1 MDTAKVRNRNTA
13 WEAKQYFTL
22 IGLLVVA
29 SQYCRHF
36 IHNSCFASA
45 KTFSLFLK
53 GEWGLGK
60 GDYRSRR
67 SAFSREKKFSPFP
80 KNAFTLIELLVV
92 IAIIAILAAMLM
104 PALQQA
110 RERARSINCLSNI
123 KQIQFVWSNYTSS
136 SNEWIMPYSGRDTT
150 PKAWYNKVYKLE
162 LNTSCPYETSPRTPK
177 RTFLCCPSNDLL
189 VTGSGPYCYAINYAY
204 NIALGYDA
212 EGPAATTYF
221 PLLKHG
227 SIKNPSTKVVL
238 TDAGKTT
245 YQGYPSVHDYVTPKT
260 TSTMDRFGFSVHNNS
275 MNLLYADGHA
285 GNQKRESFDDTRKA
299 YNPTQE

>member
-1 MDTAKVRNRNTA
+1 MTDLKNNQGGIFRSSVNVETHAKNKSEN
-13 WEAKQYFTL
+13 
-22 IGLLVVA
+22 
-29 SQYCRHF
+29 
-36 IHNSCFASA
+36 
-45 KTFSLFLK
+45 
-53 GEWGLGK
+53 
-60 GDYRSRR
+60 
-67 SAFSREKKFSPFP
+67 KKH
-80 KNAFTLIELLVV
+80 FTLIELLVV

-136 SNEWIMPYSGRDTT
+136 SNEWIMPFSGRDTT
-150 PKAWYNKVYKLE
+150 PKAWYNKIYKLE
-162 LNTSCPYETSPRTPK
+162 LNTSCPLETSPRTPK

-212 EGPAATTYF
+212 EGPAAPTYF

-260 TSTMDRFGFSVHNNS
+260 TSTMARFGFSVHNNS